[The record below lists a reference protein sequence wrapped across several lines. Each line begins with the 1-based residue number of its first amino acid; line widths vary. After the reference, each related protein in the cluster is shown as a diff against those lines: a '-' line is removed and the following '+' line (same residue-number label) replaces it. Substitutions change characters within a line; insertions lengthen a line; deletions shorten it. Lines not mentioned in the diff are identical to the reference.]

1 MVLEKIL
8 KEIEE
13 KKKKHLDIVKIEV
26 DPVEITIHREQYK
39 GLRMAEDIVRKH
51 MNGGWILV
59 NERLPE
65 VGEYVLGSNKYSEVL
80 IFRYGWNSPHTK
92 KMFFHMCGA
101 AASGIMAWM
110 PLPEPYQP
118 VNE

>member
-1 MVLEKIL
+1 MQELENIL
-8 KEIEE
+8 EEIEDLQDISGWDLQTVQGV
-13 KKKKHLDIVKIEV
+13 LDII
-26 DPVEITIHREQYK
+26 
-39 GLRMAEDIVRKH
+39 RKH

-92 KMFFHMCGA
+92 KMFFHNDIPSIHRTEQRRA
-101 AASGIMAWM
+101 AQS
-110 PLPEPYQP
+110 
-118 VNE
+118 